1 MASGFDHPL
10 AVGRPPHFFKKLD
23 YQPWKGSRKLKVSAQ
38 QAFQEILGASEFAF
52 ETHGITAR

>member
-1 MASGFDHPL
+1 L

-38 QAFQEILGASEFAF
+38 QVFQEVLGASEFAF